1 MLRLSTKPPAPPVVQ
16 YHPTDI
22 SGAVLTPRYIYNVR
36 TVMISALPSC
46 WQTASPALKV
56 KTRQCAFRSSVFRDN
71 FHFRRRAF
79 LIIVLISGIAKT
91 LRQGIP
97 EISTRQTGGEF
108 LPRPSRPPCACF
120 TSPSLPPQLPPQDAP
135 FPQKLLLPSRG
146 RQRVRQLTSRRTPP
160 APW

>member
-1 MLRLSTKPPAPPVVQ
+1 MGISFGIGYDLYGTLLRLSTKPPAPPVVQ

-36 TVMISALPSC
+36 TVMISALPLC
-46 WQTASPALKV
+46 RQTGVSRAHGKNQSMRVILVRLP
-56 KTRQCAFRSSVFRDN
+56 RQ

-79 LIIVLISGIAKT
+79 LIIVLISGISKT

-108 LPRPSRPPCACF
+108 LPRPP
-120 TSPSLPPQLPPQDAP
+120 L
-135 FPQKLLLPSRG
+135 
-146 RQRVRQLTSRRTPP
+146 RV
-160 APW
+160 